1 MINKLL
7 VFKFTNNIFY
17 TILIG
22 SIHMGIDQNLY
33 VNLNFFLAS
42 YIPLL
47 FILSHKFSVFKTL
60 KLAKKK

>member
-17 TILIG
+17 TIFIG
-22 SIHMGIDQNLY
+22 SAHIGTYQNLY
-33 VNLNFFLAS
+33 VNLNFFLDS

-47 FILSHKFSVFKTL
+47 LILPHKFSAFKTL